1 MFKMFSQEP
10 TKIQPPAEKSIA
22 QEMRDKAIENLHK
35 GIQNE
40 NNPLKVRIKEAEA
53 LITLLNEK
61 LSLEGNTLLKI
72 DLTEAETYKAELERD
87 FHIQSEQLTKK
98 RAA

>member
-1 MFKMFSQEP
+1 MFNQEP
-10 TKIQPPAEKSIA
+10 SKPQPAREKSIA
-22 QEMRDKAIENLHK
+22 QEMRDEAIEKLRK

-53 LITLLNEK
+53 LITLLKEK
-61 LSLEGNTLLKI
+61 SSLEGNTLLKI
-72 DLTEAETYKAELERD
+72 DIAEAETYKAELERD
-87 FHIQSEQLTKK
+87 FNLQSEHLTRK